1 MDNYTFL
8 VNDKNDMLIGNPNNY
23 PIESVLNEHGQVVQ
37 VKHSMADKI
46 LIEVKQDVD
55 RRENFIK
62 LDADTISD
70 ISISKYELPIEILEP
85 NDEIM
90 IFING
95 LFVGL
100 RRSFGYEV
108 DKNRG
113 VISLGVRRDI
123 ENPTNNKTEITN
135 IDVIDRIINDPL
147 YTYFEGNPDKK
158 LEYENKHGKPYE
170 KKTRN
175 ILFDWR

>member
-1 MDNYTFL
+1 M
-8 VNDKNDMLIGNPNNY
+8 
-23 PIESVLNEHGQVVQ
+23 
-37 VKHSMADKI
+37 
-46 LIEVKQDVD
+46 
-55 RRENFIK
+55 
-62 LDADTISD
+62 
-70 ISISKYELPIEILEP
+70 
-85 NDEIM
+85 M
-90 IFING
+90 IFIDG

-123 ENPTNNKTEITN
+123 EDPTNNKTEITN